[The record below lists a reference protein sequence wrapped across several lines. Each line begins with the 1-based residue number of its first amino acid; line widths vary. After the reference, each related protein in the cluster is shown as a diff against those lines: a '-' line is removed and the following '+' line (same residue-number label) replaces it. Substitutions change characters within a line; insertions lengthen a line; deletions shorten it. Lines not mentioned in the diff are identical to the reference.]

1 MVQFESEKI
10 SPAIT
15 RIKDGSDVCEYLIEG
30 SERAALIDTGY
41 GIGDLKG
48 FVETL
53 TEKPYDVFMC
63 LWARI

>member
-30 SERAALIDTGY
+30 SERAALIDTG
-41 GIGDLKG
+41 
-48 FVETL
+48 
-53 TEKPYDVFMC
+53 
-63 LWARI
+63 